1 MLSYLKIYG
10 KIIGLSFNFCEVLY
24 FVIHND
30 HSEVCYFN
38 LSPRITCDTS
48 KCRVITTD
56 LKRLLSWSTVRLEAA
71 GIGELWRVSLWKEAI
86 KFTG

>member
-24 FVIHND
+24 FVIQNN

-48 KCRVITTD
+48 KCG
-56 LKRLLSWSTVRLEAA
+56 L
-71 GIGELWRVSLWKEAI
+71 
-86 KFTG
+86 